1 YWLPRLPNTMG
12 WLHREL
18 QDLDTALRLDH
29 EGVQMGRQLAS
40 SDAEANSHIN
50 LGHDYLMLGE
60 PARAYEHLQEA
71 ERLYNQHV
79 WFRWRFNLRLQAEMA
94 TYWIVRGDLK
104 AAAGHATTSLRL
116 AEETLSRKHMAWA
129 RKLQGDIA
137 VLEERVEDGRRHL
150 ASALALLGGHPCP
163 ILEWRVLKAA
173 AGLARRLKAPSGSE
187 ELRGRSRAVVRSL
200 ADAIWDDR
208 RRQSFLASEAVRDL

>member
-1 YWLPRLPNTMG
+1 MALGNQGLLSEALASANEARHLAELNGERYWLPRLPNTMG

-60 PARAYEHLQEA
+60 PTRAYAHLQEA

-94 TYWIVRGDLK
+94 PYWIVRGGLE
-104 AAAGHATTSLRL
+104 AAAG
-116 AEETLSRKHMAWA
+116 
-129 RKLQGDIA
+129 
-137 VLEERVEDGRRHL
+137 
-150 ASALALLGGHPCP
+150 P
-163 ILEWRVLKAA
+163 AA
-173 AGLARRLKAPSGSE
+173 ASPRPSAEAPS
-187 ELRGRSRAVVRSL
+187 
-200 ADAIWDDR
+200 
-208 RRQSFLASEAVRDL
+208 RQPP